1 MPAKTLKAF
10 ADHGKLDTILTT
22 DGGDAE
28 GTLRQFADS
37 GVDIVRW
44 PPNAQD
50 DGAKS
55 FAACLLKLPALG
67 RNDIYQTEEAAPSWP
82 VEREAVCRQSVRWN
96 MA

>member
-44 PPNAQD
+44 PPN
-50 DGAKS
+50 
-55 FAACLLKLPALG
+55 L
-67 RNDIYQTEEAAPSWP
+67 RTMAPS
-82 VEREAVCRQSVRWN
+82 RLRSRGKI
-96 MA
+96 

>member
-28 GTLRQFADS
+28 VTLRQFADS
-37 GVDIVRW
+37 GSISCAGHPTSGRW
-44 PPNAQD
+44 RQVV
-50 DGAKS
+50 
-55 FAACLLKLPALG
+55 C
-67 RNDIYQTEEAAPSWP
+67 EV
-82 VEREAVCRQSVRWN
+82 VERSDKCHFVQEQATKEGKSVRWN